1 MQSTI
6 KTISEKSKLYKSLF
20 EYNYYKYIRVY
31 DKVTVSKINFA
42 STVVVSFLLGG
53 LSLTILTLWKPIH
66 QWSFI
71 EIGAITYLFIHTG
84 LKISEHILEY
94 LTKVSKGL
102 LDLPPPHKY
111 KFKPLKPVKIS
122 EGDSYLNPIDLTQE
136 MAEEREA
143 IDALLMLNKK
153 ENKLKEQ

>member
-31 DKVTVSKINFA
+31 NKVTVSKINFA
-42 STVVVSFLLGG
+42 STVVVCFLLGA
-53 LSLTILTLWKPIH
+53 LSLTILTMWKPIH

-71 EIGAITYLFIHTG
+71 EIGAITYLFIYTG
-84 LKISEHILEY
+84 LKVSEHILEY

-102 LDLPPPHKY
+102 LDLHLNYP
-111 KFKPLKPVKIS
+111 FQPLKPVKLS